1 MAKIIT
7 ITIDEKGDQTA
18 ETGGYQG
25 KGCEAVLKAFAGA
38 VGAAEKVTIKP
49 EYYREP
55 VKSNLLKR

>member
-1 MAKIIT
+1 MTKIIT
-7 ITIDEKGDQTA
+7 IIIDETGNQTA

-38 VGAAEKVTIKP
+38 VGATEKVTLKP

-55 VKSNLLKR
+55 VKANLLKR